1 MNEYNHD
8 QENRDESEQE
18 NLDAE
23 LHQLQQN
30 IGSYLL
36 STSNEAGLEH
46 EARSFRFDKSKKKGT
61 KGIRLSKTSIANSTF
76 SKAFEG
82 HLDSSDES
90 NHQSID
96 EPVPSRYQTSVKI
109 LLESVMQSR
118 ESDQRDTTNQ
128 SIVNVDGSYK
138 SIIQFG
144 KNEGLDEQQQIAFQI
159 MTAAYVLTFYDEATD
174 RELINDEFTRNINGL
189 KLLSRQRGETPSR
202 LFVTGPA
209 GAGKCT

>member
-1 MNEYNHD
+1 
-8 QENRDESEQE
+8 
-18 NLDAE
+18 
-23 LHQLQQN
+23 
-30 IGSYLL
+30 
-36 STSNEAGLEH
+36 
-46 EARSFRFDKSKKKGT
+46 
-61 KGIRLSKTSIANSTF
+61 
-76 SKAFEG
+76 
-82 HLDSSDES
+82 
-90 NHQSID
+90 
-96 EPVPSRYQTSVKI
+96 
-109 LLESVMQSR
+109 MQSR

-189 KLLSRQRGETPSR
+189 KLLSRQRGDTPSR